1 MASNY
6 YVLFGI
12 FLVSML
18 FVPALVPTTEAQDVE
33 IPDWTKNIFL
43 WYGEDKVSNDELINA
58 LKFLIEE
65 KILSVPASPPS
76 VIKDTT
82 PSNPLYKTYTNEK
95 HDFTFQYPV
104 DWSLAEKYDIQPEQ
118 TFGGKGVLLAHF
130 WHDGGWAK
138 SSNTMVGPIAMWIT
152 LWYDFS
158 EERAETFFGSSGAA
172 VKVGWKIWC
181 NSKTFHDDGWI
192 CSDMKTDVTETSK
205 HGHHQY
211 HILSSHTADQGGGE
225 TKRIN
230 LKIYVTNI
238 DSSWEIMT
246 NTLAE
251 DWEIYKDEIYSI
263 IDSIQTTHVHTNS
276 NDNGFLRL
284 ENSVYELPMAQ
295 SVIKDPFKSYV
306 NLYGE
311 FSEEAVGN
319 SLSLEVKKPD
329 GTTDKETFQFKSK
342 ESKKIFTYQYVI
354 NALFPL
360 GEYEIT
366 INSIPNNIRLPPISF
381 TVIPAD
387 PENQICSNYGDRPDS
402 ENIGLKKSHYPP
414 SGFCRTID
422 PPVLEK
428 QVQPKEIPAWSKNI
442 FLWYGQGQ
450 VSEDEIV
457 NALQFLINENILSI
471 EK

>member
-1 MASNY
+1 M
-6 YVLFGI
+6 
-12 FLVSML
+12 
-18 FVPALVPTTEAQDVE
+18 DV
-33 IPDWTKNIFL
+33 ID
-43 WYGEDKVSNDELINA
+43 DS
-58 LKFLIEE
+58 
-65 KILSVPASPPS
+65 
-76 VIKDTT
+76 
-82 PSNPLYKTYTNEK
+82 
-95 HDFTFQYPV
+95 
-104 DWSLAEKYDIQPEQ
+104 
-118 TFGGKGVLLAHF
+118 
-130 WHDGGWAK
+130 K
-138 SSNTMVGPIAMWIT
+138 S
-152 LWYDFS
+152 
-158 EERAETFFGSSGAA
+158 
-172 VKVGWKIWC
+172 
-181 NSKTFHDDGWI
+181 HQ
-192 CSDMKTDVTETSK
+192 
-205 HGHHQY
+205 GHHQAPE
-211 HILSSHTADQGGGE
+211 SGESHYNVTIISNTADQGGGE

-238 DSSWEIMT
+238 DSSWEIST
-246 NTLAE
+246 STLAE

-311 FSEEAVGN
+311 FSEETVGN

-402 ENIGLKKSHYPP
+402 ENIGLQKSHYPP
-414 SGFCRTID
+414 SGFCRTIA